1 MKHYKWNHV
10 LTIYLVEVEIIIQ
23 MNSETV
29 LIIKGFLDPL
39 KHLGAFFWQ
48 EATIG
53 NQKIR
58 KVLLGYLSGSVG
70 IVPPEF

>member
-1 MKHYKWNHV
+1 
-10 LTIYLVEVEIIIQ
+10 

-70 IVPPEF
+70 IVPSEF